1 MKRYGRSWM
10 PGGPF
15 RPKVP
20 AAIRQRCRG
29 LSLVEMLVAA
39 LVLSFLVASTAAVY
53 QGGEKQQRTARAY
66 SLAQTDIRRALQ
78 RITRTARHGYQVV
91 PTSNW
96 GTFAGQSS
104 GMHQLIV
111 EVPEPG
117 ATSRAQVRFYIQ
129 DGNVYA
135 QRQNVPSPGI
145 LLIEGVQA
153 LEFRYYQTDPGTGAR
168 PEVPPDQA
176 TEVEIT
182 LTAVRG
188 PAVTTVKAY
197 VNLRNA
203 IGASL

>member
-1 MKRYGRSWM
+1 M

-117 ATSRAQVRFYIQ
+117 TTSRAQVRFYIQ

-135 QRQNVPSPGI
+135 
-145 LLIEGVQA
+145 
-153 LEFRYYQTDPGTGAR
+153 
-168 PEVPPDQA
+168 
-176 TEVEIT
+176 
-182 LTAVRG
+182 
-188 PAVTTVKAY
+188 
-197 VNLRNA
+197 
-203 IGASL
+203 